1 MDCPHPSNH
10 IYLIQDCTTPGHI
23 IKLQATTMHRIIIYL
38 LIGLVLSACDSNR
51 LRTSGTDS
59 DARNSRIARQRNQ
72 GTIESRNEAERS
84 LSRRQRSDDPGTAP
98 GDAKKA
104 QESGNVWERI
114 RDNLALE
121 RNINDNVVQDKIRW
135 YAKNQEYL
143 DRVNGRATLYLYY
156 ITEELLKRNMP
167 LDLALLPIVESAY
180 NPFAYSRSRA
190 SGLWQFIPSTGK
202 RYGLKQNWWYDGR
215 RDVIEGTKAALDYL
229 EKLNAEFDGDW
240 LLTLAAYNTGERNVA
255 RAVERNRNAGKK
267 TDFWSLRLHR
277 ETHAYVPSLLAVA
290 EILAKPEKYGIQ
302 WQPIPDVPYFTVIDT
317 GSQIDLATAAEL
329 AGMSMDELYLL
340 NPGFNQ
346 WATDPEGPHR
356 ILVTADRQGVFLDKL
371 SSLTDS
377 ERMRWDRHL
386 IQRGETLGQIADQYR
401 TSVAALKQVNE
412 LRSNLIHEGS
422 SLLIP
427 LSKQPKSHYTLS
439 LDSRGFAELEESGTG
454 EEHLYTIRR
463 GDTLWDIS
471 HKYGVTVAKLTSW
484 NGIRTDSVLRLGQKL
499 KLWANQIDGTTIA
512 NAADQKTSQSSA
524 LLPESRKLKFTYTV
538 RSGDS
543 LWLIARRNNITV
555 DKLTNWNNMGRN
567 ATLRPGQILKLQP
580 DVATKNPPAAT
591 LTAAIEESGIGMDA
605 NYSAPVNYIVKKGD
619 SLWIISKRFGITVA
633 QLRKWNNLNED
644 NQIQPGQRLI
654 LYTREA

>member
-1 MDCPHPSNH
+1 M
-10 IYLIQDCTTPGHI
+10 
-23 IKLQATTMHRIIIYL
+23 
-38 LIGLVLSACDSNR
+38 
-51 LRTSGTDS
+51 
-59 DARNSRIARQRNQ
+59 
-72 GTIESRNEAERS
+72 
-84 LSRRQRSDDPGTAP
+84 SRRQRSDDPGTAP

-439 LDSRGFAELEESGTG
+439 LDSRVFSELEESGTG
-454 EEHLYTIRR
+454 EEHIYTIRR

-471 HKYGVTVAKLTSW
+471 RKYGVTLAKLASW
-484 NGIRTDSVLRLGQKL
+484 NGIRTDSVLRQGQKL
-499 KLWANQIDGTTIA
+499 KLWAKQTDGKTIA
-512 NAADQKTSQSSA
+512 TAADRTSQSNSS
-524 LLPESRKLKFTYTV
+524 LPEPGKFEFTYKV
-538 RSGDS
+538 RAGDS
-543 LWLIARRNNITV
+543 LWQIARKNNITV
-555 DKLTNWNNMGRN
+555 AKLTSWNNIERN
-567 ATLRPGQILKLQP
+567 ATLRPGKLLKLRPPVSTQ
-580 DVATKNPPAAT
+580 NPPATT
-591 LTAAIEESGIGMDA
+591 LTAAIGETGIGMDA
-605 NYSAPVNYIVKKGD
+605 NNPAPVNYIVKKGD